1 MWLMIFVLSR
11 DVMILI
17 VAVVI
22 LLIFGYRPFPPNML
36 GKATTFF
43 QIVMVFAVVLRA
55 AYPHARLGLINEILM
70 YTVATLTV
78 VSAFYYSFSIAR
90 GLSSSEK

>member
-1 MWLMIFVLSR
+1 
-11 DVMILI
+11 
-17 VAVVI
+17 
-22 LLIFGYRPFPPNML
+22 ML